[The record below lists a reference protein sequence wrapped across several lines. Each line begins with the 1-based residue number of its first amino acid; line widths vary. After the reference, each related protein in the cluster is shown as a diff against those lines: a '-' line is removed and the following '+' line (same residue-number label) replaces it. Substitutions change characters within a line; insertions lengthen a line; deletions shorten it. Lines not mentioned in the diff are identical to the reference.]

1 MARRPTE
8 LPISL
13 STGSD
18 NAVKNRWNSWACKQQ
33 RHEQWSEVHATAA
46 TAASNVVVTAAAAI
60 ARGAAEARSSATTNR
75 ETGMPEEQ
83 PQGFRQT
90 SQQRG
95 FDPSIYRP
103 VSMGGLVKMPTAQK
117 AGSMPEPSEEEAA
130 IDPALARIVEMLNKP
145 STSCGSPISKRPSSP
160 RNRSTPGSRFAHQ
173 AVSLR
178 RNESTPARL
187 AQQSQQPAERRY
199 DTDGGLYTKAEFVG
213 YYGGPA
219 EWKAARRQQQPQL
232 AQEGQL
238 QRPPPLQS
246 TSSRLPCGACILSA
260 PSQPSPLQGTWPAG
274 GAASHPHQAE
284 PAFARLQPQPKPKPQ
299 PSPPPNLN
307 PNPIP
312 NPNLNPNPSSNP
324 NAKPKPNPES

>member
-1 MARRPTE
+1 
-8 LPISL
+8 
-13 STGSD
+13 
-18 NAVKNRWNSWACKQQ
+18 
-33 RHEQWSEVHATAA
+33 
-46 TAASNVVVTAAAAI
+46 
-60 ARGAAEARSSATTNR
+60 
-75 ETGMPEEQ
+75 MPEEQ
-83 PQGFRQT
+83 PQGYRQT

-213 YYGGPA
+213 EYGGTA
-219 EWKAARRQQQPQL
+219 EWEAARRQPTV
-232 AQEGQL
+232 AAAAGARGAR
-238 QRPPPLQS
+238 RP
-246 TSSRLPCGACILSA
+246 RG
-260 PSQPSPLQGTWPAG
+260 
-274 GAASHPHQAE
+274 
-284 PAFARLQPQPKPKPQ
+284 RR
-299 PSPPPNLN
+299 
-307 PNPIP
+307 
-312 NPNLNPNPSSNP
+312 
-324 NAKPKPNPES
+324 